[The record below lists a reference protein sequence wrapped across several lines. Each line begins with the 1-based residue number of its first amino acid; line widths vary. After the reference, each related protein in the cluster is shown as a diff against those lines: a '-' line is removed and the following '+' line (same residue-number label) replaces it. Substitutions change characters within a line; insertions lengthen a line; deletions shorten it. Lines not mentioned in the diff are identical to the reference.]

1 MRPAVVPI
9 LAPLCL
15 ALGCAE
21 RADGPATGARSAESL
36 GSSTP
41 ASSLPAASTS
51 APGASPPSE
60 CARRVAALASAT
72 ALPGAPGFEAQRAQL
87 LGRAKGEAVLF
98 TRVPAEADD
107 LDPQLS
113 YLRARMAKGSAYVT
127 VPQALAAVRYFPDK
141 ARRLFLREGYLYA
154 ESPELAAVLVEV
166 LRVGHFFKEQ
176 EALILRGAAVLRVR
190 RDKTGVFRH
199 VDGELAGD
207 EAMLLF
213 GDRLGLT
220 EAELLPPLHRDLAP
234 LGDGDAPDRVTI
246 TRLTERGAAATAR
259 WGDLTVPVAL
269 DDDGRQLTLGCV
281 DDPSGST
288 RALRDAARAR
298 ATALTAVRRAV
309 RQMVKEKLR
318 FDEPLKEVGQQ
329 DGSLRPLWRWSYDHG
344 GDGYSFN
351 GVGYAVFDV
360 DGRPQP
366 PQVCVDFVLDA
377 YERASGT
384 WYGGRAGD
392 RARTKGGIDFDA
404 TDLKNRRSAA
414 ELTKFALAHPESFEV
429 WSPADDQRVPF
440 GRRAEFFAAVTA
452 HADRL
457 RPGDIVVIHGFK
469 SDGQVHYHSFL
480 VDAKDPLTGVPHK
493 LAGNAG
499 RPRVQTWEGVMRSA
513 PLRSIKHVLSPRTEW
528 LTASLPR

>member
-1 MRPAVVPI
+1 MQRSVVWFVAS
-9 LAPLCL
+9 LSVA
-15 ALGCAE
+15 AGCAE
-21 RADGPATGARSAESL
+21 PAGETRGRVE
-36 GSSTP
+36 P
-41 ASSLPAASTS
+41 MPAASTVAPS
-51 APGASPPSE
+51 TSASAAAPGQ
-60 CARRVAALASAT
+60 ASACAGRLAELSST
-72 ALPGAPGFEAQRAQL
+72 PALPGAPGFEARRAEL
-87 LGRAKGEAVLF
+87 LGRAKGEAIVFL
-98 TRVPAEADD
+98 RVPAEADD

-113 YLRARMAKGSAYVT
+113 YLRARLTKGSPYIT

-154 ESPELAAVLVEV
+154 ESPELATVLVEV
-166 LRVGHFFKEQ
+166 LRVGHFFKEPD
-176 EALILRGAAVLRVR
+176 ALILRGGSILRVK
-190 RDKTGVFRH
+190 RDKDGVFRH
-199 VDGELAGD
+199 VDGDLAGD

-213 GDRLGLT
+213 GDRLGTT
-220 EAELLPPLHRDLAP
+220 EAELLPPLHRDLAAI
-234 LGDGDAPDRVTI
+234 GERDAPDRVTI
-246 TRLTERGAAATAR
+246 TRLTAHGAAATAR
-259 WGDLTVPVAL
+259 WGDVTVPAVL
-269 DDDGRQLTLGCV
+269 DDDGRQLTLACV
-281 DDPSGST
+281 DDSSGAAGLA
-288 RALRDAARAR
+288 ALREAARAR
-298 ATALTAVRRAV
+298 SAALVPVRRAV

-384 WYGGRAGD
+384 WYADKAGT
-392 RARTKGGIDFDA
+392 RERTKGGIDFEA

-414 ELTKFALAHPESFEV
+414 EVTKFALAHPESFEV
-429 WSPADDQRVPF
+429 WSPADEERVPF
-440 GRRAEFFAAVTA
+440 GRRGDFFASLTSN
-452 HADRL
+452 ADRL
-457 RPGDIVVIHGFK
+457 RVGDIVVIHGFK

-480 VDAKDPLTGVPHK
+480 IDAKDPLTGVPHK

-513 PLRSIKHVLSPRTEW
+513 PLRSIKHVLSPRTSW
-528 LTASLPR
+528 LASSLPR